1 MKKFICTF
9 LTVAFLAVVC
19 SCTGSNSYAPS
30 GYYKDDGYFSR
41 DNELENGFLMGDE
54 SYNEIVEN
62 PFVKTDFAADS
73 YFSMDSFTASY
84 SNLRRYINNGM
95 NLPSDLIR
103 TDELINYFSY
113 DIEKPTDG
121 NTFSSTVEMGD
132 CPWNEEHKLL
142 TVGVATKEVK
152 RIENNGNNIVF
163 LIDVS
168 GSMNSTNK
176 LGLIKKSFKLFVENL
191 DSSDIVSVVTY
202 ANGVNTI
209 FEGRYVE
216 KTGQLIKK
224 VNNLRAFGG
233 TGGDK
238 GLERAY
244 EIAKKYFIP
253 GGNNRVIIASD
264 GDFNIGRFSQE
275 ELKSFIEE
283 KRESGIYLTTLGFGM
298 GNYKDTTMETLA
310 KYGNGGY
317 AYIDCIAEAKKVL
330 VDELDSTL
338 VTVAKDVKSNIEFNP
353 NVVDSYRLIG
363 YENKKLTKDEFD
375 DEDKDAG
382 EIGSGKTSIICYE
395 LVLKENITDD
405 KLLSLNI
412 NYKDPA
418 TSKSLKYNKEVGLKS
433 LDKPVTDNYLFVAS
447 IVEFVLLLRSSNYMG
462 NANYGELLVRLQR
475 LSSIDND
482 TFKSEFRELV
492 NKACSLNL
500 IAVRKDP
507 AKNVEVKI
515 NTIYGYKILIVDRDT
530 ALDKKTIINYVFGD
544 KTTDKFEIAFDS
556 DFTYLY
562 KDYMIVTSNLE
573 LFIRKIEG

>member
-412 NYKDPA
+412 NYKDPV
-418 TSKSLKYNKEVGLKS
+418 TSKILKYNKEVGLKS

>member
-19 SCTGSNSYAPS
+19 SCAGRNSYAPS

-41 DNELENGFLMGDE
+41 DNELGNGFLMGDE

-132 CPWNEEHKLL
+132 CHWNEEHKLL

-176 LGLIKKSFKLFVENL
+176 LGLIKESFKLFVENL
-191 DSSDIVSVVTY
+191 NSSDIVSVVTY

-224 VNNLRAFGG
+224 VNNLRASGG

-412 NYKDPA
+412 NYKDPV

>member
-19 SCTGSNSYAPS
+19 SCSGRNSYAPS

-41 DNELENGFLMGDE
+41 DNELENDFLMGDE

-84 SNLRRYINNGM
+84 SNLRRYINNKM

-121 NTFSSTVEMGD
+121 NAFSSTVEMGD

-176 LGLIKKSFKLFVENL
+176 LGLIKESFKLFVENL

-224 VNNLRAFGG
+224 VNNLRASGG

-412 NYKDPA
+412 NYKDPV

-530 ALDKKTIINYVFGD
+530 ALDKRTIINYVFGD

>member
-19 SCTGSNSYAPS
+19 SCTGSNGYAPS
-30 GYYKDDGYFSR
+30 GYYKDDGYSSGN
-41 DNELENGFLMGDE
+41 NELGNGFLMGDE

-168 GSMNSTNK
+168 GSMNGTNK
-176 LGLIKKSFKLFVENL
+176 LSLIKESFKLFVENL

-209 FEGRYVE
+209 FEGKHVE
-216 KTGQLIKK
+216 KTGQIIKK
-224 VNNLRAFGG
+224 VNNLRASGG

-412 NYKDPA
+412 NYKDPV

-530 ALDKKTIINYVFGD
+530 ALDKTTIINYVFGD

>member
-176 LGLIKKSFKLFVENL
+176 LGLIKKSFKLFVENI
-191 DSSDIVSVVTY
+191 DSSDI
-202 ANGVNTI
+202 
-209 FEGRYVE
+209 
-216 KTGQLIKK
+216 
-224 VNNLRAFGG
+224 
-233 TGGDK
+233 D
-238 GLERAY
+238 
-244 EIAKKYFIP
+244 
-253 GGNNRVIIASD
+253 
-264 GDFNIGRFSQE
+264 
-275 ELKSFIEE
+275 
-283 KRESGIYLTTLGFGM
+283 
-298 GNYKDTTMETLA
+298 
-310 KYGNGGY
+310 
-317 AYIDCIAEAKKVL
+317 
-330 VDELDSTL
+330 
-338 VTVAKDVKSNIEFNP
+338 
-353 NVVDSYRLIG
+353 
-363 YENKKLTKDEFD
+363 
-375 DEDKDAG
+375 
-382 EIGSGKTSIICYE
+382 
-395 LVLKENITDD
+395 
-405 KLLSLNI
+405 
-412 NYKDPA
+412 
-418 TSKSLKYNKEVGLKS
+418 
-433 LDKPVTDNYLFVAS
+433 
-447 IVEFVLLLRSSNYMG
+447 
-462 NANYGELLVRLQR
+462 
-475 LSSIDND
+475 
-482 TFKSEFRELV
+482 
-492 NKACSLNL
+492 
-500 IAVRKDP
+500 
-507 AKNVEVKI
+507 
-515 NTIYGYKILIVDRDT
+515 
-530 ALDKKTIINYVFGD
+530 
-544 KTTDKFEIAFDS
+544 
-556 DFTYLY
+556 
-562 KDYMIVTSNLE
+562 
-573 LFIRKIEG
+573 

>member
-19 SCTGSNSYAPS
+19 SCTGRNSYAPS

-41 DNELENGFLMGDE
+41 DNELGNGFLMGDE

-84 SNLRRYINNGM
+84 SNLRRYINNEM

-176 LGLIKKSFKLFVENL
+176 LGLIKESFKLFVENL

-224 VNNLRAFGG
+224 VNNLRASGG

-412 NYKDPA
+412 NYKDPV

-530 ALDKKTIINYVFGD
+530 ALDKRTIINYVFGD

>member
-19 SCTGSNSYAPS
+19 SCSGRNSYAPS

-84 SNLRRYINNGM
+84 SNLRRYINNKM

-121 NTFSSTVEMGD
+121 NAFSSTVEMGD

-176 LGLIKKSFKLFVENL
+176 LGLIKESFKLFVENL

-224 VNNLRAFGG
+224 VNNLRASGG

-412 NYKDPA
+412 NYKDPV

-530 ALDKKTIINYVFGD
+530 ALDKRTIINYVFGD

>member
-19 SCTGSNSYAPS
+19 SCTGRNSYAPS

-41 DNELENGFLMGDE
+41 DNELGNGFLMGDE

-84 SNLRRYINNGM
+84 SNLRRYINNEM

-224 VNNLRAFGG
+224 VNNLRASGG

-412 NYKDPA
+412 NYKDPV

-530 ALDKKTIINYVFGD
+530 ALDKRTIINYVFGD

>member
-224 VNNLRAFGG
+224 VNNLRASGG

-412 NYKDPA
+412 NYKDPV

-530 ALDKKTIINYVFGD
+530 ALDKRTIINYVFGD

>member
-19 SCTGSNSYAPS
+19 SCTGRNSYAPS

-41 DNELENGFLMGDE
+41 DNELGNGFLMGDE

-84 SNLRRYINNGM
+84 SNLRRYINNEM

-224 VNNLRAFGG
+224 VNNLRASGG

-412 NYKDPA
+412 NYKDPD

-530 ALDKKTIINYVFGD
+530 ALDKRTIINYVFGD

>member
-412 NYKDPA
+412 NYKDPV

-492 NKACSLNL
+492 NKACGLNL

-530 ALDKKTIINYVFGD
+530 ALNKKTIINYVFGD

>member
-19 SCTGSNSYAPS
+19 SCSGRNSYAPS

-176 LGLIKKSFKLFVENL
+176 LGLIKESFKLFVENL

-224 VNNLRAFGG
+224 VNNLRASGG

-412 NYKDPA
+412 NYKDPV

-530 ALDKKTIINYVFGD
+530 ALDKRTIINYVFGD

>member
-176 LGLIKKSFKLFVENL
+176 LGLIKESFKLFVENL

-224 VNNLRAFGG
+224 VNNLRASGG

-412 NYKDPA
+412 NYKDPV

-530 ALDKKTIINYVFGD
+530 ALDKRTIINYVFGD

>member
-19 SCTGSNSYAPS
+19 SCSGRNSYAPS

-84 SNLRRYINNGM
+84 SNLRRYINNKM

-121 NTFSSTVEMGD
+121 NAFSSTVEMGD

-176 LGLIKKSFKLFVENL
+176 LGLIKESFKLFVENL

-224 VNNLRAFGG
+224 VNNLRASGG

-412 NYKDPA
+412 NYKDPV

>member
-19 SCTGSNSYAPS
+19 SCSGRNSYAPS

-176 LGLIKKSFKLFVENL
+176 LGLIKESFKLFVENL

-224 VNNLRAFGG
+224 VNNLRASGG

-283 KRESGIYLTTLGFGM
+283 KRKSGIYLTTLGFGM

-412 NYKDPA
+412 NYKDPV

-433 LDKPVTDNYLFVAS
+433 LDKPLTDNYLFVAS

-530 ALDKKTIINYVFGD
+530 ALDKRTIINYVFGD

-562 KDYMIVTSNLE
+562 KNYMIVTSNLE

>member
-19 SCTGSNSYAPS
+19 SCAGRNSYAPS

-41 DNELENGFLMGDE
+41 DNELGNGFLMGDE

-224 VNNLRAFGG
+224 VNNLRASGG

-412 NYKDPA
+412 NYKDPV

-556 DFTYLY
+556 DFTYFY

>member
-19 SCTGSNSYAPS
+19 SCSGRNSYAPS

-176 LGLIKKSFKLFVENL
+176 LGLIKESFKLFVENL

-224 VNNLRAFGG
+224 VNNLRASGG

-412 NYKDPA
+412 NYKDPV

-462 NANYGELLVRLQR
+462 NANYGELLVRL
-475 LSSIDND
+475 
-482 TFKSEFRELV
+482 
-492 NKACSLNL
+492 
-500 IAVRKDP
+500 
-507 AKNVEVKI
+507 
-515 NTIYGYKILIVDRDT
+515 
-530 ALDKKTIINYVFGD
+530 
-544 KTTDKFEIAFDS
+544 
-556 DFTYLY
+556 
-562 KDYMIVTSNLE
+562 
-573 LFIRKIEG
+573 

>member
-19 SCTGSNSYAPS
+19 SCAGRNSYAPS

-176 LGLIKKSFKLFVENL
+176 LGLIKESFKLFVENL

-224 VNNLRAFGG
+224 VNNLRASGG

-412 NYKDPA
+412 NYKDPV

>member
-19 SCTGSNSYAPS
+19 SCAGRNSYAPS

-41 DNELENGFLMGDE
+41 DNELGNGFLMGDE

-176 LGLIKKSFKLFVENL
+176 LGLIKESFKLFVENL

-224 VNNLRAFGG
+224 VNNLRASGG

-283 KRESGIYLTTLGFGM
+283 KRKSGIYLTTLGFGM

-412 NYKDPA
+412 NYKDPV

-530 ALDKKTIINYVFGD
+530 ALDNRTIINYVFGD

>member
-395 LVLKENITDD
+395 LVLK
-405 KLLSLNI
+405 
-412 NYKDPA
+412 
-418 TSKSLKYNKEVGLKS
+418 
-433 LDKPVTDNYLFVAS
+433 
-447 IVEFVLLLRSSNYMG
+447 
-462 NANYGELLVRLQR
+462 
-475 LSSIDND
+475 
-482 TFKSEFRELV
+482 
-492 NKACSLNL
+492 
-500 IAVRKDP
+500 
-507 AKNVEVKI
+507 
-515 NTIYGYKILIVDRDT
+515 
-530 ALDKKTIINYVFGD
+530 
-544 KTTDKFEIAFDS
+544 
-556 DFTYLY
+556 
-562 KDYMIVTSNLE
+562 
-573 LFIRKIEG
+573 

>member
-412 NYKDPA
+412 NYKDTV

>member
-19 SCTGSNSYAPS
+19 SCAGRNSYAPS

-41 DNELENGFLMGDE
+41 DNELGNGFLMGDE

-168 GSMNSTNK
+168 GSMNSINK
-176 LGLIKKSFKLFVENL
+176 LGLIKESFKLFVENL

-224 VNNLRAFGG
+224 VNNLRASGG

-375 DEDKDAG
+375 DEEKDAG

-412 NYKDPA
+412 NYKDPV

>member
-19 SCTGSNSYAPS
+19 SCSGRNSYAPS

-412 NYKDPA
+412 NYKDPV

-530 ALDKKTIINYVFGD
+530 ALDKRTIINYVFGD

-573 LFIRKIEG
+573 LFIRVL

>member
-412 NYKDPA
+412 NYKDPV
-418 TSKSLKYNKEVGLKS
+418 TSKSLKYNKEVVLKS

>member
-233 TGGDK
+233 NGGDK

-412 NYKDPA
+412 NYKDPV

-492 NKACSLNL
+492 NKACGLNL

-530 ALDKKTIINYVFGD
+530 ALNKKTIINYVFGD

>member
-19 SCTGSNSYAPS
+19 SCTGRNSYAPN

-41 DNELENGFLMGDE
+41 DNELGNGFLMGDE

-224 VNNLRAFGG
+224 VNNLRASGG

-412 NYKDPA
+412 NYKDPV

>member
-19 SCTGSNSYAPS
+19 SCAGRNSYAPS

-41 DNELENGFLMGDE
+41 DNELGNGFLMGDE

-84 SNLRRYINNGM
+84 SNLRRYINNEM

-168 GSMNSTNK
+168 GSMNSINK
-176 LGLIKKSFKLFVENL
+176 LGLIKESFKLFVENL

-224 VNNLRAFGG
+224 VNNLRASGG

-412 NYKDPA
+412 NYKDPV

>member
-19 SCTGSNSYAPS
+19 SCSGRNSYAPS

-84 SNLRRYINNGM
+84 SNLRRYINNKM

-121 NTFSSTVEMGD
+121 NAFSSTVEMGD

-176 LGLIKKSFKLFVENL
+176 LGLIKESFKLFVENL

-224 VNNLRAFGG
+224 VNNLRASGG

-412 NYKDPA
+412 NYKDPV

-530 ALDKKTIINYVFGD
+530 ALNKKTIINYVFGD

>member
-19 SCTGSNSYAPS
+19 SCSGRNSYAPS

-176 LGLIKKSFKLFVENL
+176 LGLIKESFKLFVENL

-224 VNNLRAFGG
+224 VNNLRASGG

-283 KRESGIYLTTLGFGM
+283 KRKSGIYLTTLGFGM

-412 NYKDPA
+412 NYKDPV
-418 TSKSLKYNKEVGLKS
+418 TSKSLKYNKEVGLKL

-530 ALDKKTIINYVFGD
+530 ALDKRTIINYVFGD

>member
-1 MKKFICTF
+1 
-9 LTVAFLAVVC
+9 
-19 SCTGSNSYAPS
+19 
-30 GYYKDDGYFSR
+30 
-41 DNELENGFLMGDE
+41 
-54 SYNEIVEN
+54 
-62 PFVKTDFAADS
+62 
-73 YFSMDSFTASY
+73 
-84 SNLRRYINNGM
+84 
-95 NLPSDLIR
+95 
-103 TDELINYFSY
+103 
-113 DIEKPTDG
+113 
-121 NTFSSTVEMGD
+121 
-132 CPWNEEHKLL
+132 
-142 TVGVATKEVK
+142 
-152 RIENNGNNIVF
+152 
-163 LIDVS
+163 
-168 GSMNSTNK
+168 MNSTNK

-412 NYKDPA
+412 NYKDPV

-530 ALDKKTIINYVFGD
+530 ALDKRTIINYVFGD

>member
-19 SCTGSNSYAPS
+19 SCSGRNSYAPS

-176 LGLIKKSFKLFVENL
+176 LGLIKESFKLFVENL

-224 VNNLRAFGG
+224 VNNLRASGG

-412 NYKDPA
+412 NYKDPV

>member
-19 SCTGSNSYAPS
+19 SCTGRNSYAPS

-41 DNELENGFLMGDE
+41 DNELGNGFLMGDE

-84 SNLRRYINNGM
+84 SNLRRYINNEM

-412 NYKDPA
+412 NYKDPV

-530 ALDKKTIINYVFGD
+530 ALDKRTIINYVFGD

>member
-19 SCTGSNSYAPS
+19 SCTGRNSYAPS

-41 DNELENGFLMGDE
+41 DNELGNGFLMGDE

-84 SNLRRYINNGM
+84 SNLRRYINNKM

-121 NTFSSTVEMGD
+121 NAFSSTVEMGD

-176 LGLIKKSFKLFVENL
+176 LGLIKESFKLFVENL

-224 VNNLRAFGG
+224 VNNLRASGG

-412 NYKDPA
+412 NYKDPV

-530 ALDKKTIINYVFGD
+530 ALNKKTIINYVFGD

>member
-19 SCTGSNSYAPS
+19 SCAGRNSYAPS

-176 LGLIKKSFKLFVENL
+176 LGLIKESFKLFVESL

-224 VNNLRAFGG
+224 VNNLRASGG

-412 NYKDPA
+412 NYKDPV

-530 ALDKKTIINYVFGD
+530 ALDKRTIINYVFGD

>member
-9 LTVAFLAVVC
+9 LTVAFLAVIC
-19 SCTGSNSYAPS
+19 SCTGSNGYAPS
-30 GYYKDDGYFSR
+30 GNYKDDGYFSR
-41 DNELENGFLMGDE
+41 DNELGNGFLMGDE

-84 SNLRRYINNGM
+84 SNLRRYINNEM

-168 GSMNSTNK
+168 GSMNGTNK
-176 LGLIKKSFKLFVENL
+176 LSLIKESFKLFVENL

-209 FEGRYVE
+209 FEGRHIE
-216 KTGQLIKK
+216 KTDQLIKK
-224 VNNLRAFGG
+224 VNNLRASGG

-412 NYKDPA
+412 NYKDPV

-530 ALDKKTIINYVFGD
+530 ALDKTTIINYVFGD

-562 KDYMIVTSNLE
+562 KDYMVVTSNLE

>member
-375 DEDKDAG
+375 DEGKDAG

-412 NYKDPA
+412 NYKDPV

>member
-176 LGLIKKSFKLFVENL
+176 LGLIIKSFKLFVENL

-412 NYKDPA
+412 NYKDPV

>member
-9 LTVAFLAVVC
+9 LTVSFLAVVC
-19 SCTGSNSYAPS
+19 SCSGRNSYAPS

-176 LGLIKKSFKLFVENL
+176 LGLIKESFKLFVENL

-224 VNNLRAFGG
+224 VNNLRASGG

-412 NYKDPA
+412 NYKDPV

>member
-412 NYKDPA
+412 NYKDPV

>member
-19 SCTGSNSYAPS
+19 SCSGRNSYAPS

-412 NYKDPA
+412 NYKDPV

-530 ALDKKTIINYVFGD
+530 ALDKRTIINYVFGD